1 MTIYQK
7 LGKKMG
13 VTMLIFPPH
22 LRKLAISAQKRH
34 FFKFRPQ
41 CDMVKIILQQL
52 NSLKLSILSLS
63 IRK

>member
-1 MTIYQK
+1 MTINQK

-22 LRKLAISAQKRH
+22 LCELAVLAQKRH

-41 CDMVKIILQQL
+41 CDMVVGHFGKKNRIFSNLFY
-52 NSLKLSILSLS
+52 
-63 IRK
+63 

>member
-1 MTIYQK
+1 
-7 LGKKMG
+7 
-13 VTMLIFPPH
+13 MLIFPPH
-22 LRKLAISAQKRH
+22 LCKLAISAQKRH

-52 NSLKLSILSLS
+52 NSLKLFILSLS